1 MLGGGLALSGCGS
14 TKTVRINNGSME
26 PTFHVGA
33 QIVFNTEKST
43 PKVGQVVL
51 FHPPQGASEKEY
63 NPMCGPAPHP
73 SPRGGGAACSAPVAT
88 PANEKFVKRIVAG
101 PGDVISI
108 REGHVTLNGHREP
121 DSYTKPCGKSAECDF
136 PTPIKIPPDH
146 WFAMND
152 NRGESNDSRSW
163 GPIPTSWIIGHLT

>member
-1 MLGGGLALSGCGS
+1 MLGCGLALSGCGN
-14 TKTVRINNGSME
+14 TKTVRLNNGSME
-26 PTFHVGA
+26 PAFHVGA
-33 QIVFNTEKST
+33 LIQFHTDHST
-43 PKVGQVVL
+43 PKIGQVIL

-63 NPMCGPAPHP
+63 NPMCGLAPHP

-88 PANEKFVKRIVAG
+88 PATEKFVKRIVAG

-108 REGHVTLNGHREP
+108 REGHVTLDGHREP
-121 DSYTKPCGKSAECDF
+121 DSYTKPCGNSAECDF

-146 WFAMND
+146 WFVMND

-163 GPIPTSWIIGHLT
+163 GPIPTSWIIGHLS